1 MQYPR
6 LASACEDIFLTKM
19 YNKTGVIISFSDHFT
34 PIFGVKLAIFGQK
47 ETKNGILTKFNLQKS
62 RFLPKIN
69 NKTGE
74 KLHQY
79 IVTIPF

>member
-19 YNKTGVIISFSDHFT
+19 YNKTGEISSLTDHFT
-34 PIFGVKLAIFGQK
+34 PIFGQK

-79 IVTIPF
+79 IITIPF

>member
-1 MQYPR
+1 MIKYPR

-19 YNKTGVIISFSDHFT
+19 YNKMGVITSFSDHFT
-34 PIFGVKLAIFGQK
+34 PISGAKLAIFGQK

-62 RFLPKIN
+62 RLPPKIN

-74 KLHQY
+74 KLPQY
-79 IVTIPF
+79 IVTIW